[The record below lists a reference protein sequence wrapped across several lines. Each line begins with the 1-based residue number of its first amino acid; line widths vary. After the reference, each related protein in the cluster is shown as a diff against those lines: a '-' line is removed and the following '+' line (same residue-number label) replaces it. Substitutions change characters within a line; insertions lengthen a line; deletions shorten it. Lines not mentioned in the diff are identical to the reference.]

1 MDIDALVS
9 QLRTIGTDTA
19 TMEVKSAVGGLPK
32 SVPET
37 LSAFANGAGGL
48 LLLGLSEE
56 DGFVPASGFK
66 AGAIRE
72 SLAQACSE
80 KVHPPLRPIIDIV
93 AVEGC
98 AVVVAEITPL
108 PPVDKPCYV
117 VAKGKYG
124 GSFIRSGD
132 GDRRLS
138 NYEVDRLTEERGQ
151 PRFDEEVVPGASP
164 GDLDS
169 DLVHAFLDRQRLLR
183 PRIFAEADQSSSL
196 RRLHVLA
203 PDREGVVRP
212 TLGGLLALG
221 SYPQEFFPRLTVTF
235 AAFPGADKAGVLDG
249 SLRMTDSVTL
259 AGPIPQ
265 LVVDAMAAVQRNM
278 RTGALIEGVF
288 RRDIPDYPAGAVR
301 EAVTNALMHRDYSP
315 LARGTQVQV
324 NMYVDRLEILNPGG
338 LFGTVTIHDL
348 GKAGISSARNQR
360 LSAIL
365 EDTPFPGGGMV
376 AENRGSGYAA
386 IEAQLHKALMP
397 PPRPVDDIRS
407 FRLTFVRRRLTD
419 DERLTHRGSGVK
431 EAILAEIERMGS
443 VATRDIMAASGLSR
457 AAVLRHLHELEAEGI
472 IMATEP
478 ARSPRQRY
486 RRA

>member
-1 MDIDALVS
+1 
-9 QLRTIGTDTA
+9 
-19 TMEVKSAVGGLPK
+19 
-32 SVPET
+32 
-37 LSAFANGAGGL
+37 
-48 LLLGLSEE
+48 
-56 DGFVPASGFK
+56 
-66 AGAIRE
+66 
-72 SLAQACSE
+72 
-80 KVHPPLRPIIDIV
+80 
-93 AVEGC
+93 
-98 AVVVAEITPL
+98 
-108 PPVDKPCYV
+108 
-117 VAKGKYG
+117 
-124 GSFIRSGD
+124 
-132 GDRRLS
+132 
-138 NYEVDRLTEERGQ
+138 
-151 PRFDEEVVPGASP
+151 
-164 GDLDS
+164 
-169 DLVHAFLDRQRLLR
+169 
-183 PRIFAEADQSSSL
+183 
-196 RRLHVLA
+196 
-203 PDREGVVRP
+203 
-212 TLGGLLALG
+212 
-221 SYPQEFFPRLTVTF
+221 
-235 AAFPGADKAGVLDG
+235 
-249 SLRMTDSVTL
+249 
-259 AGPIPQ
+259 
-265 LVVDAMAAVQRNM
+265 M

-457 AAVLRHLHELEAEGI
+457 AAVLRHLHELEASGI